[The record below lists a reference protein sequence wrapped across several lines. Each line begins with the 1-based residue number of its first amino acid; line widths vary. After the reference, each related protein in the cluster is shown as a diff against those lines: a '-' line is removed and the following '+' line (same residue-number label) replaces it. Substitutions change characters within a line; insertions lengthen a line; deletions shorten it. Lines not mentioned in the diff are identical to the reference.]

1 MKNNKKFI
9 VAIDQGTTSS
19 RAILF
24 NSQGKSLFKS
34 QLEFKQYFPKNGWV
48 EHNPEEI
55 WNKTKKVLMD
65 TINKS
70 KRFKGDILT
79 IGITNQR
86 ETTILWDR
94 VSGKPV
100 YNAIVWQDRRT
111 ADFCKKYRSNKRE
124 HLINKK
130 TGLLIDP
137 YFSGT
142 KIKWIIENVPKVKI
156 LLKKKRLL
164 FGTIDTFLLWRL
176 TKGKTHATDAT
187 NASRTMLYNINT
199 NKWDN
204 QILKSL
210 KIPSHIL
217 PLIKN
222 SSDDFG
228 RTHKSIT
235 GKSYPI
241 TGVVGD
247 QQAAAIGQCCFEKGS
262 VKSTYGTGAFVLMNT
277 GYKKIYSKNRLL
289 TTVCYRLN
297 GKSTYALEG
306 SIFIAGAGVQW
317 ARDKMKL
324 IKKASETEKVTKSLK
339 SNSGVYL
346 VPAFVGLG
354 APYWDSKARGVLS
367 GITRNTGPKEIIR
380 AIIESTAYQSHDLFE
395 AMKKD
400 GLKPKIIKVDG
411 GMVKNN
417 WFSQFLSDVLN
428 IKVHRSQI
436 DETTALGAAFMAGL
450 QIGVFKSLSDISKRW
465 KLNRKFIPKIKN
477 SERLNLLKG
486 WSSSYEKNLSSIKI
500 YIPYP
505 PGIII

>member
-1 MKNNKKFI
+1 VGRFI

-24 NSQGKSLFKS
+24 NLSGKPVYSSQK
-34 QLEFKQYFPKNGWV
+34 EFRQYFPQDGWV
-48 EHNPEEI
+48 EHKPNEI
-55 WNKTKKVLMD
+55 WSTTIKVLKD
-65 TINKS
+65 VISKS
-70 KRFKGDILT
+70 KKLKGKILT

-86 ETTILWDR
+86 ETTILWDKKT
-94 VSGKPV
+94 GKPV

-111 ADFCKKYRSNKRE
+111 ADFCKKFKTIRKE
-124 HLINKK
+124 KLFNKK

-142 KIKWIIENVPKVKI
+142 KIKWIIENVPKAKK
-156 LLKKKRLL
+156 LLKKKQLL

-176 TKGKTHATDAT
+176 TKGVAHATDAT

-199 NKWDN
+199 NNWDN
-204 QILKSL
+204 QILQNL

-217 PLIKN
+217 PIVKN
-222 SSDDFG
+222 SSDNFG
-228 RTHKSIT
+228 VTHKSIT
-235 GKSYPI
+235 GQSYPI
-241 TGVVGD
+241 TAVVGD
-247 QQAAAIGQCCFEKGS
+247 QQAATIGQCCFKKGS
-262 VKSTYGTGAFVLMNT
+262 VKSTYGTGAFILMNT

-324 IKKASETEKVTKSLK
+324 IKKASDTEKFAKSLK

-354 APYWDSKARGVLS
+354 APYWDSNARGVLS
-367 GITRNTGPKEIIR
+367 GLTRNTGVKQIIR
-380 AIIESTAYQSHDLFE
+380 AIIESTAYQSYDLFN

-400 GLKPKIIKVDG
+400 GLKPKVIKIDG
-411 GMVKNN
+411 GMVRNN
-417 WFSQFLSDVLN
+417 WFSQFLSSVLN
-428 IKVHRSQI
+428 ITVYRSQNE
-436 DETTALGAAFMAGL
+436 ETTALGAAFMAGL
-450 QIGVFKSLSDISKRW
+450 QIGVFKSLNDISKKW
-465 KLNRKFIPKIKN
+465 KLNRKFISKMKS

-486 WSSSYEKNLSSIKI
+486 WSQAIRRTLIQ
-500 YIPYP
+500 
-505 PGIII
+505 